1 MENFEQM
8 ELEEVKRKKER
19 KFILAIATDENNYY
33 VDIPAGSNVAET
45 AFAIHC
51 VIKMLVRDG
60 MCESN
65 EVFLDMIKKYL
76 GDPQYEE
83 VK

>member
-1 MENFEQM
+1 MEQKQDNKNVRQTV
-8 ELEEVKRKKER
+8 LTV
-19 KFILAIATDENNYY
+19 ATDGNNYY
-33 VDIPAGSNVAET
+33 VSIPAGSNVAET
-45 AFAIHC
+45 AFAMHC

-76 GDPQYEE
+76 GDPQYDE
-83 VK
+83 VN